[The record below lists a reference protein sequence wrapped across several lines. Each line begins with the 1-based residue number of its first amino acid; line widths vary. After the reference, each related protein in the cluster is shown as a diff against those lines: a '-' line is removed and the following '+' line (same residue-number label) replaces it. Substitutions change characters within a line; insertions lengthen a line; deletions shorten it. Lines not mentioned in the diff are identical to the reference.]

1 MSSPDPSSRR
11 TPWDRTPNPADDA
24 VASDRAADA
33 PPQDHASGGAA
44 RRETPGG
51 DPTERPLGGTTAAAT
66 GRAGGAEPAGTPGQ
80 ARRPRRATGAGRAET
95 APRRRRSGGA
105 APTGGPGSAPRL
117 RVPELSLLL
126 LVSTALGCVGL
137 ADALSGTWWI
147 LPVAA
152 TVVTVL
158 LVTGAARWLRLP
170 SVLVTVLGLAALLL
184 ALTVVHLGEHALLGF
199 VPTGETFSAAS
210 SLWQSSGDFV
220 ARDAAPYGEDPGL
233 SFVLCAL
240 VGLVTVFMETVL
252 VGLRMAG
259 LACVGILTLQLVPA
273 LTLPGSVSTLG
284 LAAAALAALA
294 LLAGS
299 RIWGATRDRRIAPA
313 PGGLPRALLVVAGV
327 LAVVLLVPSVMPG
340 FFNGAFPQGSSLTSG
355 RASGVGPL
363 RAVGQDLRS
372 AEDAQRFSYTTS
384 DGQAQYMRLLT
395 LSDFSQ
401 DEWFPDTDGLDENL
415 SALGG
420 AAREAVPGGTEV
432 TTKVTFEDYDEHW
445 LPAPY
450 APAEIAGLGEDGWA
464 WNPQDLTVHSAATG
478 MSGAS
483 YTVTSVQPQPTPET
497 LRQAPPASADPA
509 MTEYLKLPPDRPQ
522 SLSDAARQ
530 FTEGAG
536 TDYDRA
542 LALQN
547 HLRRDFQ
554 HDVNAPLAQ
563 GYDAGGMSSMD
574 TFMSTRTGYSGHFA
588 PAMALMAREVGIPAR
603 VAVGYLPTAATAED
617 GASFAV
623 GTGDAHAWPELYF
636 ENVGWVRFEPTPG
649 VPSTPVW
656 APETPQDQGH
666 AATSPAPDAS
676 QPEPGTSEGP
686 GEQPSEPASEQ
697 PSDPA
702 SQQPGQ
708 SGATDET
715 APQEQRPA
723 GLPLPWWAVAAA
735 VAVPLLLVLAAL
747 PRWLRGRRRR
757 ARVRAMQDT
766 SLTPQRRANAAWDE
780 FRALA
785 VDHGAASRVSDT
797 PRARASRLAAGIPA
811 AQPSL
816 DRVVADLESASYGA
830 PDPSWSPRATPE
842 DLARIRD
849 EFRRKASRGQR
860 FRATWWPASLFGG
873 SRR

>member
-1 MSSPDPSSRR
+1 MSSPDPSSRH
-11 TPWDRTPNPADDA
+11 TPWDRTPTPADDA
-24 VASDRAADA
+24 PGAPTPHGATGAPRHDDARAGTGPA
-33 PPQDHASGGAA
+33 GGAP
-44 RRETPGG
+44 RSR
-51 DPTERPLGGTTAAAT
+51 
-66 GRAGGAEPAGTPGQ
+66 RAGGART
-80 ARRPRRATGAGRAET
+80 T
-95 APRRRRSGGA
+95 S
-105 APTGGPGSAPRL
+105 TGGPGATPRL

-137 ADALSGTWWI
+137 ADALSGTWWV

-152 TVVTVL
+152 TVVIVL

-483 YTVTSVQPQPTPET
+483 CTVTSVQPRPTPET
-497 LRQAPPASADPA
+497 LRQAPPASADPT
-509 MTEYLKLPPDRPQ
+509 MTEYLKLPSDRPQ

-603 VAVGYLPTAATAED
+603 VAVGYLPTAATAD
-617 GASFAV
+617 GGTSFAV

-649 VPSTPVW
+649 VPSTPGW
-656 APETPQDQGH
+656 APETPQDQGD

-676 QPEPGTSEGP
+676 QPEPSTSEAP
-686 GEQPSEPASEQ
+686 SDQPSGPASPQ
-697 PSDPA
+697 PD
-702 SQQPGQ
+702 Q
-708 SGATDET
+708 SGATDEP
-715 APQEQRPA
+715 APREQQPA

-735 VAVPLLLVLAAL
+735 IAVPLLLVLAAL

-797 PRARASRLAAGIPA
+797 PRARAGRLAAGIPA
-811 AQPSL
+811 AQPSV

-849 EFRRKASRGQR
+849 EFRHRASRGQR
-860 FRATWWPASLFGG
+860 FRATWWPPSLFGG

>member
-11 TPWDRTPNPADDA
+11 TPWDRTPHPADNAPGAPTPHGAAGAPRHDGA
-24 VASDRAADA
+24 RAGTGPA
-33 PPQDHASGGAA
+33 GGAP
-44 RRETPGG
+44 RSR
-51 DPTERPLGGTTAAAT
+51 
-66 GRAGGAEPAGTPGQ
+66 RAGGART
-80 ARRPRRATGAGRAET
+80 T
-95 APRRRRSGGA
+95 S
-105 APTGGPGSAPRL
+105 TGGPGATPRL

-137 ADALSGTWWI
+137 ADALSGTWWV

-483 YTVTSVQPQPTPET
+483 CTVTSVQPRPTPET
-497 LRQAPPASADPA
+497 LRQAPPASADPT
-509 MTEYLKLPPDRPQ
+509 MTEYLKLPSDRPQ

-603 VAVGYLPTAATAED
+603 VAVGYLPTAATAD
-617 GASFAV
+617 GGTSFAV

-649 VPSTPVW
+649 VPSTPGW
-656 APETPQDQGH
+656 APETPQDQGD

-676 QPEPGTSEGP
+676 QPEPSTSEAP
-686 GEQPSEPASEQ
+686 SDQPSGPASPQ
-697 PSDPA
+697 PD
-702 SQQPGQ
+702 Q
-708 SGATDET
+708 SGATDEP
-715 APQEQRPA
+715 APQEQRQA

-735 VAVPLLLVLAAL
+735 IAVPLLLVLAAL

-797 PRARASRLAAGIPA
+797 PRARAGRLAAGIPA
-811 AQPSL
+811 AQPSV

-849 EFRRKASRGQR
+849 EFRHRASRGQR
-860 FRATWWPASLFGG
+860 FRATWWPPSLFGG

>member
-11 TPWDRTPNPADDA
+11 TPWDRTPHPADNAPGAPTPHGAAGAPRHDDA
-24 VASDRAADA
+24 RAGTGPA
-33 PPQDHASGGAA
+33 GGAP
-44 RRETPGG
+44 RSR
-51 DPTERPLGGTTAAAT
+51 
-66 GRAGGAEPAGTPGQ
+66 RAGGART
-80 ARRPRRATGAGRAET
+80 T
-95 APRRRRSGGA
+95 S
-105 APTGGPGSAPRL
+105 TGGPGATPRL

-137 ADALSGTWWI
+137 ADALSGTWWV

-415 SALGG
+415 AALGG

-483 YTVTSVQPQPTPET
+483 CTVTSVQPRPTPET
-497 LRQAPPASADPA
+497 LRQAPSASSDPT
-509 MTEYLKLPPDRPQ
+509 MTEYLKLPSDRPQ

-603 VAVGYLPTAATAED
+603 VAVGYLPTAATAD
-617 GASFAV
+617 GGTSFAV

-649 VPSTPVW
+649 VPSTPGW
-656 APETPQDQGH
+656 APETPQDQGD

-676 QPEPGTSEGP
+676 QPEPST
-686 GEQPSEPASEQ
+686 GEAPSDQPSGPASPQ
-697 PSDPA
+697 PD
-702 SQQPGQ
+702 Q
-708 SGATDET
+708 SGATDEP
-715 APQEQRPA
+715 APQEQQPA
-723 GLPLPWWAVAAA
+723 ELQLPWWAVAATT
-735 VAVPLLLVLAAL
+735 AVPLLLVLATL

-797 PRARASRLAAGIPA
+797 PRARAGRLAAGIPA
-811 AQPSL
+811 AQPSV

-842 DLARIRD
+842 DLAGIRD
-849 EFRRKASRGQR
+849 EFRHRASRGQR
-860 FRATWWPASLFGG
+860 FRATWWPPSLFGG

>member
-24 VASDRAADA
+24 PGAPTPDGAVGAPRTERGATADA
-33 PPQDHASGGAA
+33 GA
-44 RRETPGG
+44 T
-51 DPTERPLGGTTAAAT
+51 
-66 GRAGGAEPAGTPGQ
+66 
-80 ARRPRRATGAGRAET
+80 
-95 APRRRRSGGA
+95 
-105 APTGGPGSAPRL
+105 PRL
-117 RVPELSLLL
+117 RVPELCLLL

-137 ADALSGTWWI
+137 ADALSGTWWV

-184 ALTVVHLGEHALLGF
+184 ALTVVHLGDHALLGF

-210 SLWQSSGDFV
+210 SLWQSSADFV

-273 LTLPGSVSTLG
+273 LTLPDSVSTLG

>member
-11 TPWDRTPNPADDA
+11 KPWDRTPHPADNAPGAPTPHGAAGAPRHDDA
-24 VASDRAADA
+24 RAGTGPA
-33 PPQDHASGGAA
+33 GGAP
-44 RRETPGG
+44 RSR
-51 DPTERPLGGTTAAAT
+51 
-66 GRAGGAEPAGTPGQ
+66 RAGGART
-80 ARRPRRATGAGRAET
+80 T
-95 APRRRRSGGA
+95 S
-105 APTGGPGSAPRL
+105 TGGPGATPRL

-137 ADALSGTWWI
+137 ADALSGTWWV

-420 AAREAVPGGTEV
+420 AARKAVPGGTEV

-483 YTVTSVQPQPTPET
+483 CTVTSVQPRPTPET
-497 LRQAPPASADPA
+497 LRQAPPASADPT
-509 MTEYLKLPPDRPQ
+509 MTEYLKLPSDRPQ

-603 VAVGYLPTAATAED
+603 VAVGYLPTAATAD
-617 GASFAV
+617 GGTSFAV

-649 VPSTPVW
+649 VPSTPGW
-656 APETPQDQGH
+656 APETPQDQGDT
-666 AATSPAPDAS
+666 ATSPAPDAS
-676 QPEPGTSEGP
+676 QPEPSTSEAP
-686 GEQPSEPASEQ
+686 SDQPSGPASPQ
-697 PSDPA
+697 PD
-702 SQQPGQ
+702 Q
-708 SGATDET
+708 SGATDEP
-715 APQEQRPA
+715 APREQQPA

-735 VAVPLLLVLAAL
+735 IAVPLLLVLAAL

-757 ARVRAMQDT
+757 ARVRSMQDT

-797 PRARASRLAAGIPA
+797 PRARAGRLAAGIPA
-811 AQPSL
+811 AQPSV

-849 EFRRKASRGQR
+849 EFRHRASRGQR
-860 FRATWWPASLFGG
+860 FRATWWPPSLFGG

>member
-11 TPWDRTPNPADDA
+11 TPWDRTPHPADNAPGAPTPHGAAGAPRHDDA
-24 VASDRAADA
+24 RAGTGPA
-33 PPQDHASGGAA
+33 GGAP
-44 RRETPGG
+44 RSR
-51 DPTERPLGGTTAAAT
+51 
-66 GRAGGAEPAGTPGQ
+66 RAGGART
-80 ARRPRRATGAGRAET
+80 T
-95 APRRRRSGGA
+95 S
-105 APTGGPGSAPRL
+105 TGGPGATPRL

-137 ADALSGTWWI
+137 ADALSGTWWV

-384 DGQAQYMRLLT
+384 DDQAQYMRLLT

-483 YTVTSVQPQPTPET
+483 CTVTSVQPRPTPET
-497 LRQAPPASADPA
+497 LRQAPPASADPT
-509 MTEYLKLPPDRPQ
+509 MTEYLKLPSDRPQ

-603 VAVGYLPTAATAED
+603 VAVGYLPTAATAD
-617 GASFAV
+617 GGTSFAV

-649 VPSTPVW
+649 VPSTPGW
-656 APETPQDQGH
+656 APETPQDQGD

-676 QPEPGTSEGP
+676 QPEPSTSEAP
-686 GEQPSEPASEQ
+686 SDQPSGPASPQ
-697 PSDPA
+697 PD
-702 SQQPGQ
+702 Q
-708 SGATDET
+708 SGATDEP
-715 APQEQRPA
+715 APREQQPA

-735 VAVPLLLVLAAL
+735 IAVPLLLVLAAL

-797 PRARASRLAAGIPA
+797 PRARAGRLAAGIPA
-811 AQPSL
+811 AQPSV

-849 EFRRKASRGQR
+849 EFRHRASRGQR
-860 FRATWWPASLFGG
+860 FRATWWPPSLFGG

>member
-1 MSSPDPSSRR
+1 M
-11 TPWDRTPNPADDA
+11 
-24 VASDRAADA
+24 
-33 PPQDHASGGAA
+33 
-44 RRETPGG
+44 
-51 DPTERPLGGTTAAAT
+51 
-66 GRAGGAEPAGTPGQ
+66 
-80 ARRPRRATGAGRAET
+80 
-95 APRRRRSGGA
+95 
-105 APTGGPGSAPRL
+105 
-117 RVPELSLLL
+117 PELSLLL

-184 ALTVVHLGEHALLGF
+184 ALTVVHLSDHALLGF

-210 SLWQSSGDFV
+210 SLWRSSGDFV

-445 LPAPY
+445 LPAPT
-450 APAEIAGLGEDGWA
+450 PRQRSPGWA
-464 WNPQDLTVHSAATG
+464 RTDG
-478 MSGAS
+478 
-483 YTVTSVQPQPTPET
+483 
-497 LRQAPPASADPA
+497 R
-509 MTEYLKLPPDRPQ
+509 
-522 SLSDAARQ
+522 
-530 FTEGAG
+530 G
-536 TDYDRA
+536 T
-542 LALQN
+542 
-547 HLRRDFQ
+547 RR
-554 HDVNAPLAQ
+554 
-563 GYDAGGMSSMD
+563 
-574 TFMSTRTGYSGHFA
+574 
-588 PAMALMAREVGIPAR
+588 
-603 VAVGYLPTAATAED
+603 
-617 GASFAV
+617 
-623 GTGDAHAWPELYF
+623 
-636 ENVGWVRFEPTPG
+636 
-649 VPSTPVW
+649 
-656 APETPQDQGH
+656 
-666 AATSPAPDAS
+666 TSPCTARP
-676 QPEPGTSEGP
+676 PGC
-686 GEQPSEPASEQ
+686 PA
-697 PSDPA
+697 
-702 SQQPGQ
+702 
-708 SGATDET
+708 
-715 APQEQRPA
+715 
-723 GLPLPWWAVAAA
+723 
-735 VAVPLLLVLAAL
+735 
-747 PRWLRGRRRR
+747 
-757 ARVRAMQDT
+757 
-766 SLTPQRRANAAWDE
+766 
-780 FRALA
+780 
-785 VDHGAASRVSDT
+785 
-797 PRARASRLAAGIPA
+797 
-811 AQPSL
+811 
-816 DRVVADLESASYGA
+816 
-830 PDPSWSPRATPE
+830 RATP
-842 DLARIRD
+842 
-849 EFRRKASRGQR
+849 
-860 FRATWWPASLFGG
+860 
-873 SRR
+873 

>member
-11 TPWDRTPNPADDA
+11 TPWDRTPHPADNAPGAPTPHGAAGAPRHDDA
-24 VASDRAADA
+24 RAGTGPA
-33 PPQDHASGGAA
+33 GGAP
-44 RRETPGG
+44 RSR
-51 DPTERPLGGTTAAAT
+51 
-66 GRAGGAEPAGTPGQ
+66 RAGGART
-80 ARRPRRATGAGRAET
+80 T
-95 APRRRRSGGA
+95 S
-105 APTGGPGSAPRL
+105 TGGPGATPRL

-137 ADALSGTWWI
+137 ADALSGTWWV

-483 YTVTSVQPQPTPET
+483 CTVTSVQPRPTPET
-497 LRQAPPASADPA
+497 LRQAPPASADPT
-509 MTEYLKLPPDRPQ
+509 MTEYLKLPSDRPQ

-603 VAVGYLPTAATAED
+603 VAVGYLPTAATAD
-617 GASFAV
+617 GGTSFAV

-649 VPSTPVW
+649 VPSTPGW
-656 APETPQDQGH
+656 APETPQDQGD

-676 QPEPGTSEGP
+676 QPEPSTSEAP
-686 GEQPSEPASEQ
+686 SDQPSGPASPQ
-697 PSDPA
+697 PD
-702 SQQPGQ
+702 Q
-708 SGATDET
+708 SGATDEP
-715 APQEQRPA
+715 APREQQPA

-735 VAVPLLLVLAAL
+735 IAVPLLLVLAAL

-797 PRARASRLAAGIPA
+797 PRARAGRLAAGIPA
-811 AQPSL
+811 AQPSV

-849 EFRRKASRGQR
+849 EFRHRASRGQR
-860 FRATWWPASLFGG
+860 FRATWWPPSLFGG

>member
-11 TPWDRTPNPADDA
+11 TPWDRTPHPADNAPGAPTPHGAAGAPRHDDA
-24 VASDRAADA
+24 RAGTGPA
-33 PPQDHASGGAA
+33 GGAP
-44 RRETPGG
+44 RSR
-51 DPTERPLGGTTAAAT
+51 
-66 GRAGGAEPAGTPGQ
+66 RAGGART
-80 ARRPRRATGAGRAET
+80 T
-95 APRRRRSGGA
+95 S
-105 APTGGPGSAPRL
+105 TGGPGATPRL

-137 ADALSGTWWI
+137 ADALSGTWWV

-483 YTVTSVQPQPTPET
+483 CTVTSVQPRPTPET
-497 LRQAPPASADPA
+497 LRQAPPASADPT
-509 MTEYLKLPPDRPQ
+509 MTEYLKLPSDRPQ

-603 VAVGYLPTAATAED
+603 VAVGYLPTAGTAD
-617 GASFAV
+617 GGTSFAV

-649 VPSTPVW
+649 VPSTPGW
-656 APETPQDQGH
+656 APETPQDQGD

-676 QPEPGTSEGP
+676 QPEPSTSEAP
-686 GEQPSEPASEQ
+686 SDQPSGPASPQ
-697 PSDPA
+697 PD
-702 SQQPGQ
+702 Q
-708 SGATDET
+708 SGATDEP
-715 APQEQRPA
+715 APREQQPA

-735 VAVPLLLVLAAL
+735 IAVPLLLVLAAL

-797 PRARASRLAAGIPA
+797 PRARAGRLAAGIPA
-811 AQPSL
+811 AQPSV

-849 EFRRKASRGQR
+849 EFRHRASRGQR
-860 FRATWWPASLFGG
+860 FRATWWPPSLFGG

>member
-11 TPWDRTPNPADDA
+11 TPWDRTPHPADNAPGAPTPHGAAGAPRHDDA
-24 VASDRAADA
+24 RAGTGPA
-33 PPQDHASGGAA
+33 GGAP
-44 RRETPGG
+44 RSR
-51 DPTERPLGGTTAAAT
+51 
-66 GRAGGAEPAGTPGQ
+66 RAGGART
-80 ARRPRRATGAGRAET
+80 T
-95 APRRRRSGGA
+95 S
-105 APTGGPGSAPRL
+105 TGGPGATPRL

-137 ADALSGTWWI
+137 ADALSGTWWV

-483 YTVTSVQPQPTPET
+483 CTVTSVQPRPTPET
-497 LRQAPPASADPA
+497 LRQAPPASADPT
-509 MTEYLKLPPDRPQ
+509 MTEYLKLPSDRPQ

-603 VAVGYLPTAATAED
+603 VAVGYLPTAATAD
-617 GASFAV
+617 GGTSFAV

-649 VPSTPVW
+649 VPSTPGW
-656 APETPQDQGH
+656 APETPQDQGD

-676 QPEPGTSEGP
+676 QPEPSTSEAP
-686 GEQPSEPASEQ
+686 SDQPSGPASPQ
-697 PSDPA
+697 PD
-702 SQQPGQ
+702 Q
-708 SGATDET
+708 SGATDEP
-715 APQEQRPA
+715 APREQQPA

-735 VAVPLLLVLAAL
+735 IAVPLLLVLAAL

-811 AQPSL
+811 AQPSV

-849 EFRRKASRGQR
+849 EFRHRASRGQR
-860 FRATWWPASLFGG
+860 FRATWWPPSLFGG

>member
-11 TPWDRTPNPADDA
+11 TPWDRTPHPADN
-24 VASDRAADA
+24 A
-33 PPQDHASGGAA
+33 PGAPTPHGAA
-44 RRETPGG
+44 GAPRH
-51 DPTERPLGGTTAAAT
+51 DDA
-66 GRAGGAEPAGTPGQ
+66 RAGTGPAGG
-80 ARRPRRATGAGRAET
+80 
-95 APRRRRSGGA
+95 APRRRRAGGA
-105 APTGGPGSAPRL
+105 RTTPTGRPGATPRL

-137 ADALSGTWWI
+137 SDALSGTWWV

-464 WNPQDLTVHSAATG
+464 WNPRDLTVHSAATG

-483 YTVTSVQPQPTPET
+483 CTVTSVQPRPTPET
-497 LRQAPPASADPA
+497 LRQAPPASADPT
-509 MTEYLKLPPDRPQ
+509 MTEYLKLPSDRPQ

-617 GASFAV
+617 GASFTV

-649 VPSTPVW
+649 VPSTPGW
-656 APETPQDQGH
+656 APETPQEQGD
-666 AATSPAPDAS
+666 AAASPAPGAT
-676 QPEPGTSEGP
+676 QPEPSTSEGP
-686 GEQPSEPASEQ
+686 GEQ

-708 SGATDET
+708 SGATDEP

-735 VAVPLLLVLAAL
+735 VAVPLVLVLAAL

-757 ARVRAMQDT
+757 ARVRAMQNA

-780 FRALA
+780 FRDLA

-811 AQPSL
+811 AQPSV

-849 EFRRKASRGQR
+849 EFRHRTSRGQR
-860 FRATWWPASLFGG
+860 FRATWWPPSLFGG

>member
-24 VASDRAADA
+24 PGAPTPDGAVGAPRTERGATADA
-33 PPQDHASGGAA
+33 GA
-44 RRETPGG
+44 T
-51 DPTERPLGGTTAAAT
+51 
-66 GRAGGAEPAGTPGQ
+66 
-80 ARRPRRATGAGRAET
+80 
-95 APRRRRSGGA
+95 
-105 APTGGPGSAPRL
+105 PRL

-184 ALTVVHLGEHALLGF
+184 ALTVVHLGDHALLGF

-210 SLWQSSGDFV
+210 SLWQSSADFV

-273 LTLPGSVSTLG
+273 LTLPDSVSTLG

-497 LRQAPPASADPA
+497 LRPASAGPA
-509 MTEYLKLPPDRPQ
+509 MSESLKLPPDRPQ

>member
-11 TPWDRTPNPADDA
+11 TPWDRTPHPADNAPGAPTPHGAAGAPRHDDA
-24 VASDRAADA
+24 RAGTGPA
-33 PPQDHASGGAA
+33 GGAP
-44 RRETPGG
+44 RSR
-51 DPTERPLGGTTAAAT
+51 
-66 GRAGGAEPAGTPGQ
+66 RAGGART
-80 ARRPRRATGAGRAET
+80 T
-95 APRRRRSGGA
+95 S
-105 APTGGPGSAPRL
+105 TGGPGATPRL

-137 ADALSGTWWI
+137 ADALSGTWWV

-483 YTVTSVQPQPTPET
+483 CTVTSVQPRPTPET
-497 LRQAPPASADPA
+497 LRQAPPASADPT
-509 MTEYLKLPPDRPQ
+509 MTEYLKLPSDRPQ

-603 VAVGYLPTAATAED
+603 VAVGYLPTAATAD
-617 GASFAV
+617 GGTSFAV

-649 VPSTPVW
+649 VPSTPGW
-656 APETPQDQGH
+656 APETPQDQGD

-676 QPEPGTSEGP
+676 QPEPSTSEAPSDQPSGP
-686 GEQPSEPASEQ
+686 GSPQP
-697 PSDPA
+697 D
-702 SQQPGQ
+702 Q
-708 SGATDET
+708 SGATDEP
-715 APQEQRPA
+715 APREQQPA

-735 VAVPLLLVLAAL
+735 IAVPLLLVLAAL

-797 PRARASRLAAGIPA
+797 PRARAGRLAAGIPA
-811 AQPSL
+811 AQPSV

-849 EFRRKASRGQR
+849 EFRHRASRGQR
-860 FRATWWPASLFGG
+860 FRATWWPPSLFGG